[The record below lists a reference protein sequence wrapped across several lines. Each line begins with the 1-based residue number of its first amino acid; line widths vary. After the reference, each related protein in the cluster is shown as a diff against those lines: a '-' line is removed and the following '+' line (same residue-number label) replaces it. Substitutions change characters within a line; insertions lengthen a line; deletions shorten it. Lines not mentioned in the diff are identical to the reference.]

1 MSKDYLLEV
10 GMEEIP
16 ARFLLS
22 LMQQLKQRVG
32 QFLDTERIKYDS
44 IQAYATPRR
53 LAVLVEGIADK
64 QSDLNETVKGPSLKV
79 AQNEAGEWSKA
90 ALGFM
95 RGQKATEADIIVEN
109 DYIFV
114 EKHVEGEPVE
124 TVLPKIVSIL
134 KQMNFPVTMHW
145 SDQPTAFIRPIHWM
159 VSLLNEQVIPFE
171 FVGITADRVTRGHRF
186 LGEEI
191 ALETATHYAEKLKGQ
206 AVIAGFAERRDLIRQ
221 QIEMLALQNNWN
233 VPISD
238 DLLEEVTA
246 LVEWPTAFYG
256 EFEAEYLK
264 LPRMILITAMRDHQR
279 YFYAEDLETGELLP
293 IFISVRN
300 GNDQHIDNVIK
311 GNKKVLKARLED
323 GLFFYED
330 DLKQN
335 LDFFVEK
342 LAHVNEHVKVGS
354 LAEKQ
359 IRVTALLDAINQSF
373 IESGLEGSVFETAK
387 EAAAIYKFDLMTQ
400 TVGEFAELQGQMG
413 QLYAENFG
421 LSNSVAEAIG
431 SQYLPVTSGGEL
443 PETEAGALLALA
455 DKLDTL
461 FNYFR
466 IDMIPTGSADPYA
479 LRRQAMGLVE
489 IIFSRQWRID
499 LLPLLSRMTK
509 DGNLNAEQSTL
520 INEKLVNFIK
530 ARVQQHLEQANIDYD
545 IIQAVLKVAHL
556 NVYYTIEAANY
567 LQGIKQDDANAYRA
581 MAEALT
587 RVVNLGVKVEE
598 AAAIDT
604 TLAQTTSESLL
615 LEELTALSAH
625 QLDSAAAYS
634 QQFLNLVTPISN
646 YFEENMV
653 NADDEAIKRNRQ
665 ATMKVLT
672 QAICQ
677 MMDPRELISKF

>member
-1 MSKDYLLEV
+1 MSKHYLLEV

-22 LMQQLKQRVG
+22 LMEQLKQRVG
-32 QFLDTERIKYDS
+32 QFLNTERIEYETLHS
-44 IQAYATPRR
+44 YATPRR
-53 LAVLVEGIADK
+53 LAVLVEGIAGK

-79 AQNEAGEWSKA
+79 AQNEAGEWTKA

-114 EKHVEGEPVE
+114 KKHVEGEAVE
-124 TVLPKIVSIL
+124 TVLPNIISVL

-145 SDQPTAFIRPIHWM
+145 SDQPTSFIRPIHWM
-159 VSLLNEQVIPFE
+159 VSLLDDQVIPFE
-171 FVGITADRVTRGHRF
+171 FVGVTADRVTRGHRF
-186 LGEEI
+186 LGEEVAI
-191 ALETATHYAEKLKGQ
+191 EFAAEYAEKLKGQ
-206 AVIAGFAERRDLIRQ
+206 AVIANFDDRRDLIRQ
-221 QIEMLALQNNWN
+221 QIEMLALQHDWQ
-233 VPISD
+233 VPIND

-246 LVEWPTAFYG
+246 IVEWPTAFYG
-256 EFEAEYLK
+256 DFEIEYLK

-279 YFYAEDLETGELLP
+279 YFYAEDRRTGELLP

-300 GNDQHIDNVIK
+300 GNDEYIENVVK

-323 GLFFYED
+323 GLFFYQD
-330 DLKQN
+330 DLNQT

-342 LAHVNEHVKVGS
+342 LAKVNEHVKIGS
-354 LAEKQ
+354 MAEKQ
-359 IRVTALLDAINQSF
+359 IRVSSLIDAANQTFTEWGLD
-373 IESGLEGSVFETAK
+373 GSVFETAK

-400 TVGEFAELQGQMG
+400 TVSEFAELQGQMG
-413 QLYAENFG
+413 QLYAEHFG
-421 LSNSVAEAIG
+421 LPSSVAEAIG
-431 SQYLPVTSGGEL
+431 SQYLPVTSGGAL
-443 PETEAGALLALA
+443 PATEAGALLAVA

-479 LRRQAMGLVE
+479 LRRQAMGMVE

-499 LLPLLSRMTK
+499 LLPLLTRMTEE
-509 DGNLNAEQSTL
+509 GNLNEEQTHL

-530 ARVQQHLEQANIDYD
+530 ARVQQHLEQDDIDYD

-556 NVYYTIEAANY
+556 NVYYMIEAANH
-567 LQGIKQDDANAYRA
+567 LQAIKQDEADTYRA

-587 RVVNLGVKVEE
+587 RVVNLGVKVEGT
-598 AAAIDT
+598 AAIDS
-604 TLAQTTSESLL
+604 TLAQTPSETFL

-625 QLDSAAAYS
+625 QLDSAASYS
-634 QQFLNLVTPISN
+634 QQFLKLVTPISN

-653 NADDEAIKRNRQ
+653 NAEDEAIKRNRQ